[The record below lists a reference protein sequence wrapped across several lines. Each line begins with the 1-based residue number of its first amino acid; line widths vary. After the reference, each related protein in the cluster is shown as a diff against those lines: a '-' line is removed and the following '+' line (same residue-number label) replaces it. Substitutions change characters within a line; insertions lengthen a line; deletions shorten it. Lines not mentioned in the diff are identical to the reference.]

1 VPKIPGVPHLRA
13 LRALRKSGF
22 EVAREGARQIVLK
35 RGIADR
41 LKGGDRRSIGNSDEI
56 AAEVANTPA
65 IFPDLFECLFN
76 TDPVIRM
83 RAADAVE
90 KVTRDNPH
98 LLQPWK
104 RPLLET
110 ISASEDKEIRWH
122 VAQMLP
128 RLNLSH
134 RERETAV
141 QILMGYLSD
150 ESSIVKTLSM
160 QALADLAA
168 HDEQLR
174 AQITPLIERLTK
186 TDTAAMRS
194 RGRKLLKQLARYSM

>member
-1 VPKIPGVPHLRA
+1 MPKIPGVPHLRA

>member
-1 VPKIPGVPHLRA
+1 MPKIPGVPHLRA

-65 IFPDLFECLFN
+65 IFPDLFECPFN

>member
-1 VPKIPGVPHLRA
+1 MPKIPGVPHLRA

-160 QALADLAA
+160 QGLADLAA

-194 RGRKLLKQLARYSM
+194 RGRKLLKPLARHSL

>member
-1 VPKIPGVPHLRA
+1 MPKIPGVPHLRA

-98 LLQPWK
+98 LLQTWK

-160 QALADLAA
+160 QGLADLAA

>member
-104 RPLLET
+104 RHLLET

-160 QALADLAA
+160 QGLADLAA

>member
-160 QALADLAA
+160 QGLADLAA

>member
-1 VPKIPGVPHLRA
+1 MPKIPGVPHLRA

-128 RLNLSH
+128 RLTLAH

-141 QILMGYLSD
+141 QVLMGYLSD

-160 QALADLAA
+160 QGLADLAA